1 MLLWFMLMQVLER
14 MWMNLPLSVISLLRH
29 CLAWGL
35 IPPCVHVHHSS
46 EKKTHAVW
54 CSSVSCNF
62 QCKSSEMSEKSL
74 LLKKTHFSVSQSS
87 GWCANHRLCASY
99 SWRAFEGAGVL
110 PRCLHREVY
119 KSSWRFTAN
128 TQADHASLS
137 RAGRDEG
144 KLQHDISGLFS
155 LPV

>member
-62 QCKSSEMSEKSL
+62 
-74 LLKKTHFSVSQSS
+74 SVKALRCLRNLYCWTKQHIFLSS

-110 PRCLHREVY
+110 SRCLHREVY